1 MRTQFDSQ
9 KHEHEKELQDIKDK
23 FKGEIQE
30 LFLENQTLQQR
41 ADDKRDRDL
50 IRQLRRD
57 LDESKRRAQDI
68 LQEANQIRRE
78 RDTLKLEKNEQ
89 FLENQREREEQKNKT
104 REIQTEHDRIEFKS
118 KSLIEEN

>member
-9 KHEHEKELQDIKDK
+9 KHEHEKEVQDIKDK

>member
-1 MRTQFDSQ
+1 M
-9 KHEHEKELQDIKDK
+9 
-23 FKGEIQE
+23 
-30 LFLENQTLQQR
+30 QQR

-89 FLENQREREEQKNKT
+89 FLENQREREE
-104 REIQTEHDRIEFKS
+104 
-118 KSLIEEN
+118 

>member
-1 MRTQFDSQ
+1 M
-9 KHEHEKELQDIKDK
+9 QDIKDK

-104 REIQTEHDRIEFKS
+104 REIQTGHDRIEFKS

>member
-1 MRTQFDSQ
+1 
-9 KHEHEKELQDIKDK
+9 
-23 FKGEIQE
+23 
-30 LFLENQTLQQR
+30 LQQR

-89 FLENQREREEQKNKT
+89 FLENQREREE
-104 REIQTEHDRIEFKS
+104 
-118 KSLIEEN
+118 

>member
-9 KHEHEKELQDIKDK
+9 KYEHEKELQDIKDK

>member
-1 MRTQFDSQ
+1 LRTQFDSQ
-9 KHEHEKELQDIKDK
+9 KYEHEKELQDIKDK

>member
-1 MRTQFDSQ
+1 
-9 KHEHEKELQDIKDK
+9 
-23 FKGEIQE
+23 
-30 LFLENQTLQQR
+30 LQQR

-78 RDTLKLEKNEQ
+78 RDTLKLDKNEQ
-89 FLENQREREEQKNKT
+89 FLDNQRTSEE
-104 REIQTEHDRIEFKS
+104 
-118 KSLIEEN
+118 